1 MNRQRPTPGVQ
12 PPAEPDQHPMA
23 YLAKLSF
30 ADLIE
35 ELNRDNDPD
44 WGRTVVLK
52 RALYLIDERL
62 TALEKAREAGK

>member
-1 MNRQRPTPGVQ
+1 MDRRRQPPGVAK
-12 PPAEPDQHPMA
+12 PAEPDEHPMA

-30 ADLIE
+30 PELIE

-44 WGRTVVLK
+44 WARTVVLK

-62 TALEKAREAGK
+62 TALEKARDGSK